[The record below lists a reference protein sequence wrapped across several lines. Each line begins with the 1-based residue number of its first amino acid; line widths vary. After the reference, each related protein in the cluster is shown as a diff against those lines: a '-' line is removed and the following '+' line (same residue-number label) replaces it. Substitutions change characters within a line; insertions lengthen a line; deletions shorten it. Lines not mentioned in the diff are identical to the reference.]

1 MAETQTELRWRGATR
16 RIAGGLMA
24 LAFALIGIA
33 LGLIALGI
41 GLLNI
46 APLRQALLAHVLE
59 TVNEGETKVEIGDIG
74 GSWPAELRLEGLA
87 IADAEGT
94 WLTLKEARLDWR
106 PLALWRGEVHVTRLD
121 VTGLDM
127 PRLPAGGETV
137 EETSDGPLIPSLPV
151 DVVVDSFE
159 TREIAIGEPVIGEA
173 IAFGAT
179 GSLSMTGSGNNLTL
193 HAERTDGTPGRID
206 AEIALDDDIERG
218 RLKLD
223 LQDGAAGKPG
233 IVAALSG
240 MSEFAQVSLKADAQA
255 REGLMTG
262 RMTLDAGGALKLD
275 ANAHGGITEGT
286 SLTFAADAEG
296 SLVAENLSFADARKA
311 HLETRIAAAG
321 GDGYRIER
329 LELEAGEMVLTGS
342 GAVEALSGGGW
353 GIGAEGTLTGL
364 DAIAGIEEGAEML
377 RETGWRLEGESDSG
391 FTDISIA
398 EALLTTKAGKARF
411 EGSVANGE
419 EGFAVTGEA
428 AAEITDLR
436 PLGEIAGQQ
445 MAGSGTL
452 ELSSLR
458 YDDRGGEA
466 DFSFE
471 TSAIATGDESLDAL
485 LKEGVTGEAAF
496 AFGTDGS
503 FKASGVTLTAAK
515 GFTATGG
522 FTLGAD
528 GALEGEAKIAA
539 KEIGA
544 LAAGTA
550 TGALNATAA
559 ISGTMD
565 APGLT
570 LNARLTKG
578 TLAGMDAREAV
589 LKAEIAQGSGPISF
603 RMQGENGLAELETQ
617 FAMPQ
622 EGGARFDDIEANIFG
637 ARMEGAVALS
647 DEGLASGSLSGRR
660 MMLTPIGNLA
670 GVPLEGRANIE
681 IALTAPQGR
690 QNVRATL
697 TSRKIDMELTGS
709 ITLDRVEAEA
719 TVTDAL
725 GDGAIEAYFSAEGG
739 GSGNT
744 RFTQIKASAKGP
756 LDRIAISAGIYG
768 ERLTVEAQPVAFNLD
783 AVYEPSGVS
792 LEKLDA
798 SIGEAKAT
806 LAEPATVEL
815 KSGLTQIR
823 KLDLDF
829 TGPKGAGGLEASMV
843 LRARAADIDATI
855 RKLPVELIV
864 PFLPAQALG
873 GTISGEADLDTGR
886 EQGDFSLS
894 FDDVVLAEAGIDRL
908 PPFNATLEANW
919 AKRRL
924 NISARAQGVSEEP
937 FVLTGSL
944 PLIRDPQ
951 GAFPTLPERGP
962 IDARLDWQ
970 GPMASLMALADLPG
984 QRLTGEADISLRAE
998 GDISAPIISGRATI
1012 RGGTFE
1018 NFETG
1023 TAMRDLDVTIEGE
1036 RSERVRFTMTAR
1048 DQNDGRM
1055 EAEGTASLAAEADP
1069 AVDMRM
1075 QLDNME
1081 LVRQRDLVLAMDGGL
1096 TLTGPV
1102 LPPSME
1108 EPLRLEGELTTT
1120 DARFRIPDQIGGGVP
1135 HIDVIEV
1142 QGPEEEVIEEP
1153 QEPPPLPMM
1162 LDVTLKTGTSP
1173 AQVTGRGVNSLWT
1186 GSVRAT
1192 GLVEDP
1198 ALDGTLTAQR
1208 GTLDF
1213 AGKTFTL
1220 ERGVVS
1226 FSGEKPIDPRIDIAL
1241 TYSRSD
1247 FAATVAVTGRGS
1259 TPKIELSSEPSL
1271 PRDEIISR
1279 ILFEKNVGELSAFEA
1294 AQLANTAAELSGGGI
1309 GGFGILNQIQ
1319 NELGLDVLRVDTGA
1333 SGGTTVSAGKYL
1345 REGVYVGV
1353 EQGALASDSNVK
1365 VEVDVTDNISVETKI
1380 GNDAS
1385 SDVGVNWKWDY

>member
-1 MAETQTELRWRGATR
+1 MAETQAQLKRRGATR
-16 RIAGGLMA
+16 RIAGA
-24 LAFALIGIA
+24 AAAFVFALIGIA
-33 LGLIALGI
+33 LGMIALGI
-41 GLLNI
+41 GLLNV

-59 TVNEGETKVEIGDIG
+59 TVNRGETKVEIGDING
-74 GSWPAELRLEGLA
+74 NWPTELHLEGLT

-106 PLALWRGEVHVTRLD
+106 PLALWRGEVHVTRLG

-127 PRLPAGGETV
+127 PRLPAGGGAVE
-137 EETSDGPLIPSLPV
+137 EETSGPLIPSLPV
-151 DVVVDSFE
+151 DVAIDSFE
-159 TREIAIGEPVIGEA
+159 TRDIAIGEPVIGEA
-173 IAFGAT
+173 IAFRAT
-179 GSLSMTGSGNNLTL
+179 GSLSMTGSGNSLTL
-193 HAERTDGTPGRID
+193 HAERIDATPGRID
-206 AEIALDDDIERG
+206 AEIALSDGMERG

-223 LQDGAAGKPG
+223 VQDGAAGKPG
-233 IVAALSG
+233 IAAALSG
-240 MSEFAQVSLKADAQA
+240 MNEFAQVSLTADAQA
-255 REGLMTG
+255 RDGLMTG
-262 RMTLDAGGALKLD
+262 RMTLDAGTALKLD

-286 SLTFAADAEG
+286 SLTIAADAEG

-311 HLETRIAAAG
+311 HLETRIAAAE

-329 LELEAGEMVLTGS
+329 LELQAGDVTLTGS
-342 GAVEALSGGGW
+342 GAVEALAAGRW
-353 GIGAEGTLTGL
+353 GIDAEGRLTGL
-364 DAIAGIEEGAEML
+364 DAIAGIEEGGELL
-377 RETGWRLEGESDSG
+377 RETGWQIEGESDGG

-398 EALLTTKAGKARF
+398 EALLTTDAGMARF
-411 EGSVANGE
+411 EGSVTNGE

-428 AAEITDLR
+428 KAEVTDLR
-436 PLGEIAGQQ
+436 PIGDIAGQK

-452 ELSSLR
+452 KLSSLR
-458 YDDRGGEA
+458 YDDGGGKA

-471 TSAIATGDESLDAL
+471 TSPITTGDESLDAL

-496 AFGTDGS
+496 AFGTDGG
-503 FKASGVTLTAAK
+503 FEATGVTLTAAQ
-515 GFTATGG
+515 GFTATGD

-528 GALEGEAKIAA
+528 GALEGEAQIEAD
-539 KEIGA
+539 EIEP
-544 LAAGTA
+544 LAAGAA

-559 ISGTMD
+559 ISGTVD

-570 LNARLTKG
+570 LDARLTKG

-589 LKAEIAQGSGPISF
+589 LKAKIVQGRGPISF
-603 RMQGENGLAELETQ
+603 WMQGENGLAELETQ
-617 FAMPQ
+617 FAVPQ

-637 ARMEGAVALS
+637 ARMEGAVAIS
-647 DEGLASGSLSGRR
+647 EEGLASGSLTGER
-660 MMLTPIGNLA
+660 MILMPIGNLA
-670 GVPLEGRANIE
+670 GVPLEGRADIE
-681 IALTAPQGR
+681 IKLTAPQGQ

-697 TSRKIDMELTGS
+697 TSRKIDMELTDS

-768 ERLTVEAQPVAFNLD
+768 ERLTVEAQPVAFNAD
-783 AVYEPSGVS
+783 ALYEPSGVT
-792 LEKLDA
+792 LEKLEA
-798 SIGEAKAT
+798 TIGEAKAV
-806 LAEPATVEL
+806 LAEPAKLEL
-815 KSGLTQIR
+815 TGSTTRLK

-843 LRARAADIDATI
+843 LRARDAELEATI
-855 RKLPVELIV
+855 LKLPVELIV
-864 PFLPAQALG
+864 PFLPAEALG
-873 GTISGEADLDTGR
+873 GTISGEASLDTGR
-886 EQGDFSLS
+886 ERGDFSLS
-894 FDDVVLAEAGIDRL
+894 FDEVVLAEGGMDRL
-908 PPFNATLEANW
+908 PPFSATVEAGW

-924 NISARAQGVSEEP
+924 NISARAQGVSQEP
-937 FVLTGSL
+937 FVLKGSL
-944 PLIRDPQ
+944 PLIRDPN

-970 GPMASLMALADLPG
+970 GPMASLMALVDLPG
-984 QRLTGEADISLRAE
+984 QRLTGEAEIAVTAE
-998 GDISAPIISGRATI
+998 GDISSPLVSGRATI
-1012 RGGTFE
+1012 RDGTFE

-1036 RSERVRFTMTAR
+1036 RSERMRFTMTAR

-1055 EAEGTASLAAEADP
+1055 EAEGAVSLAADADP

-1081 LVRQRDLVLAMDGGL
+1081 LVRQRNLVLAMDGGL

-1108 EPLRLEGELTTT
+1108 KPLRLEGELTTT

-1142 QGPEEEVIEEP
+1142 QGPEEDVVEEA
-1153 QEPPPLPMM
+1153 QETPPLPMM
-1162 LDVTLKTGTSP
+1162 LDVTLKIANPP

-1186 GSVRAT
+1186 GSVTAT

-1198 ALDGTLTAQR
+1198 VLNGTLTAQR

-1213 AGKTFTL
+1213 AGKTFSL
-1220 ERGVVS
+1220 KRGRVS
-1226 FSGEKPIDPRIDIAL
+1226 FAGEKPIDPRIDIAL

-1247 FAATVAVTGRGS
+1247 FSATVGVSGRS
-1259 TPKIELSSEPSL
+1259 SSPEIELSSTPSL

-1294 AQLANTAAELSGGGI
+1294 AQLANTAAELSGSGM
-1309 GGFGILNQIQ
+1309 GGFGLLNQIQ

-1333 SGGTTVSAGKYL
+1333 SGGTTVSAGKYV

-1353 EQGALASDSNVK
+1353 EQGALASDSGVK
-1365 VEVDVTDNISVETKI
+1365 IEVDVTDNISVETKV

-1385 SDVGVNWKWDY
+1385 SDIGVNWKWDY